1 MTMKQDIIIFTGA
14 TGKVLQEANVEQM
27 EKNGGELLEF
37 MMNLKIKVKL
47 KQLLKFCPQLKK

>member
-1 MTMKQDIIIFTGA
+1 
-14 TGKVLQEANVEQM
+14 VLQEANVEQM

-47 KQLLKFCPQLKK
+47 KQLLKFCP